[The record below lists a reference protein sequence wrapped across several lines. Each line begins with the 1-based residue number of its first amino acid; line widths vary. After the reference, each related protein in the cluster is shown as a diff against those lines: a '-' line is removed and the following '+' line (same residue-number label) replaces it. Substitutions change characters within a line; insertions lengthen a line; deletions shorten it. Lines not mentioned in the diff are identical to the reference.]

1 MMSMPMLDRA
11 NDLLERA
18 DKLDD
23 AGLLGQGAQLAEHV
37 ERAGHG
43 LMPASSIVCHLPLN
57 VTCGSAHSAC
67 MTSTCSSERR
77 AARRLRPVVSPP
89 APPAAI
95 GSFRIN
101 PLNR

>member
-1 MMSMPMLDRA
+1 MSMPMLDRA

-43 LMPASSIVCHLPLN
+43 LMPASSIVCHLPL
-57 VTCGSAHSAC
+57 T
-67 MTSTCSSERR
+67 
-77 AARRLRPVVSPP
+77 
-89 APPAAI
+89 
-95 GSFRIN
+95 
-101 PLNR
+101 